1 MKFII
6 KPKISFYKNLKYY
19 NFLISFI
26 QKVQL
31 AGVKT
36 GTAQQ
41 VVWTRRI
48 AIYYVI
54 HLIFQLSFEI
64 LGFVL
69 LNFLQSFQ
77 HKGYVYRKW
86 ASEKE
91 QTLEAPTAFFS
102 WSYFI
107 VPEEY
112 KCDVRE
118 IKGTSSCS
126 LDSEIPCFN
135 PRAFDKT
142 VRMISKNS
150 FGIIKMYFIKK
161 IIRFLDIS
169 DVPHHNG
176 SSFNGFATV

>member
-1 MKFII
+1 M
-6 KPKISFYKNLKYY
+6 
-19 NFLISFI
+19 
-26 QKVQL
+26 
-31 AGVKT
+31 KT

-54 HLIFQLSFEI
+54 HLIFQLGLEI

-86 ASEKE
+86 ASADE
-91 QTLEAPTAFFS
+91 QTLDAPTAFFA
-102 WSYFI
+102 WGYFI

-112 KCDVRE
+112 KCDVRQ

-126 LDSEIPCFN
+126 LDNEIPCFN

-142 VRMISKNS
+142 VRMISRES
-150 FGIIKMYFIKK
+150 FCK
-161 IIRFLDIS
+161 I
-169 DVPHHNG
+169 
-176 SSFNGFATV
+176 